1 MASPKKDLFEPLI
14 KPVASSTLRD
24 KQVEIKDTMNF
35 ERTQVEIPVVKK
47 EEEKQRKSAVEEK
60 LQKRKTTM
68 KTQKM
73 SLDVLTKL
81 DILEPFMRGA
91 EMMEDQ
97 KKLSINDKIDILL
110 ESYIHAKLTSRQLEG
125 FNAIYQTYLEE

>member
-1 MASPKKDLFEPLI
+1 MPNGKKEGFEPLI
-14 KPVASSTLRD
+14 KNPSTLQD
-24 KQVEIKDTMNF
+24 KQVEIKNTMNF
-35 ERTQVEIPVVKK
+35 ERTQVEVAKEKK
-47 EEEKQRKSAVEEK
+47 SEQERDKKIEEK
-60 LQKRKTTM
+60 LEYRKTTM

-97 KKLSINDKIDILL
+97 KKLSINDKIDLLL
-110 ESYIHAKLTSRQLEG
+110 ESYIHTKLTARQLEG
-125 FNAIYQTYLEE
+125 FTAIYNTYLEE